1 MQEFLEGYRHPLKL
15 IVTDL
20 DGCLTGYEE
29 GPVDAVGLAE
39 LRLWNDRAVDDSN
52 VPPLVLMSGRP
63 MGYVE
68 AFARII
74 GAPYPCIFENGCG
87 MYKSDGGLG
96 HEYAFH
102 PVLID
107 DPEIEAAVGRFNE
120 YLEEHL
126 IKSKGCGRIM
136 GKRYAISLTPCPG
149 GTIEELMAA
158 VENTSAELLDGFYV
172 TRSISVVD
180 ITPAGINKGSGFDW
194 LIDVL
199 RKDYDLNIRPE
210 NVLGIGD
217 SWGDLPFLEKCGVSS
232 APANAA
238 AEIRGRVDHVS
249 ASKEI
254 YAVLDIIAGAV
265 VHNKRLAGLEMDIND
280 DKTRG

>member
-1 MQEFLEGYRHPLKL
+1 MQNILGSYPHTIKL

-29 GPVDAVGLAE
+29 GPVDAAGLAE
-39 LRLWNDRAVDDSN
+39 LRLWNDRAVEEEY
-52 VPPLVLMSGRP
+52 VPPAVLISGRP

-68 AFARII
+68 AFARLV
-74 GAPYPCIFENGCG
+74 GSPYPCIFENGCG
-87 MYKSDGGLG
+87 MYRPDGGLG

-102 PVLID
+102 PVLVA
-107 DPEIEAAVGRFNE
+107 DPEIELAVVRFNE

-126 IKSKGCGRIM
+126 IKPKACGRIM

-149 GTIEELMAA
+149 GPVEELMAA
-158 VENTSAELLDGFYV
+158 VKSAPAELLDGFYV

-199 RKDYDLNIRPE
+199 RGNYGLDIGPE
-210 NVLGIGD
+210 NVLGVGD
-217 SWGDLPFLEKCGVSS
+217 SWGDLPFLEKCGVSA

-238 AEIRGRVDHVS
+238 ADVQERVGYTS
-249 ASKEI
+249 PSKEI
-254 YAVLDIIAGAV
+254 YAVLDIIAGAA
-265 VHNKRLAGLEMDIND
+265 VHNKRLAGV
-280 DKTRG
+280 

>member
-1 MQEFLEGYRHPLKL
+1 MQEFLEGYRHPIKL

-39 LRLWNDRAVDDSN
+39 LRLWNDRSLDDSN
-52 VPPLVLMSGRP
+52 VPPLVLISGRP

-102 PVLID
+102 PALVAD
-107 DPEIEAAVGRFNE
+107 SEIEVAVGRFNE

-126 IKSKGCGRIM
+126 IKLKGCGRIM

-149 GTIEELMAA
+149 GTVEELMAD
-158 VENTSAELLDGFYV
+158 VEKAPTELLDGFYV

-199 RKDYDLNIRPE
+199 REDYGLNIRPE

-238 AEIRGRVDHVS
+238 AEVRERVDYVS
-249 ASKEI
+249 ASDELF
-254 YAVLDIIAGAV
+254 AVLDMIAGAA
-265 VHNKRLAGLEMDIND
+265 VHNKRLTEPETDINN
-280 DKTRG
+280 DKSGG

>member
-1 MQEFLEGYRHPLKL
+1 VQEFLEGYRRPIKL

-39 LRLWNDRAVDDSN
+39 LRLWNDRAIGESN
-52 VPPLVLMSGRP
+52 VPPVVLISGRP

-87 MYKSDGGLG
+87 MYRPDGGLG

-102 PVLID
+102 PVLVA
-107 DPEIEAAVGRFNE
+107 DPESDAAVSLLNE
-120 YLEEHL
+120 YFEEHL
-126 IKSKGCGRIM
+126 IKPKGCGRIT
-136 GKRYAISLTPCPG
+136 GKRYAISLTPCLG
-149 GTIEELMAA
+149 GSVEDLMAA
-158 VENTSAELLDGFYV
+158 VGKVPAELLDGFYI
-172 TRSISVVD
+172 TRSMSVVD
-180 ITPAGINKGSGFDW
+180 ITPAGINKGYGFDW
-194 LIDVL
+194 LINVL
-199 RKDYDLNIRPE
+199 RDDYDLNIGPD

-238 AEIRGRVDHVS
+238 AEIRERVDYASVS
-249 ASKEI
+249 NEI
-254 YAVLDIIAGAV
+254 YAVLDIIAGTA
-265 VHNKRLAGLEMDIND
+265 VHNKRLAELEKDITNE
-280 DKTRG
+280 KTGA

>member
-15 IVTDL
+15 IVADL

-39 LRLWNDRAVDDSN
+39 LRLWNDRAAEDSN
-52 VPPLVLMSGRP
+52 VPPLVLISGRP

-74 GAPYPCIFENGCG
+74 GAPHPCIFENGCG
-87 MYKSDGGLG
+87 MYRSDGGLG

-102 PVLID
+102 PVLIAD
-107 DPEIEAAVGRFNE
+107 TEADGAVVILNE
-120 YLEEHL
+120 YFEEHL
-126 IKSKGCGRIM
+126 IKSKGCGRII
-136 GKRYAISLTPCPG
+136 GKKYAISLTPCPG
-149 GTIEELMAA
+149 GTVEELMAA
-158 VENTSAELLDGFYV
+158 VEKAPAELLDKFYI

-199 RKDYDLNIRPE
+199 RDDYGFDFYPD

-217 SWGDLPFLEKCGVSS
+217 SWGDLPFLEKCGVST

-238 AEIRGRVDHVS
+238 AEIRERVDYVS
-249 ASKEI
+249 VSNEVH
-254 YAVLDIIAGAV
+254 AVLDIIAGAV
-265 VHNKRLAGLEMDIND
+265 VHNKRLAELETDMTNE
-280 DKTRG
+280 KTGA

>member
-1 MQEFLEGYRHPLKL
+1 MREFLESYGHPINL

-29 GPVDAVGLAE
+29 GAVDAVGLAE

-52 VPPLVLMSGRP
+52 VPPLVLISGRP

-87 MYKSDGGLG
+87 MYRPDGGLG

-102 PVLID
+102 PVLVD
-107 DPEIEAAVGRFNE
+107 DPEIELAVGRFNE

-126 IKSKGCGRIM
+126 VKPQGCGRIA
-136 GKRYAISLTPCPG
+136 GKRFAISLTPCRG
-149 GTIEELMAA
+149 GSVEELMAA
-158 VENTSAELLDGFYV
+158 VENTPAELLDGFYI

-180 ITPAGINKGSGFDW
+180 ITPAGINKGSGFEW

-199 RKDYDLNIRPE
+199 NDDYDLKIGPQ

-217 SWGDLPFLEKCGVSS
+217 SWGDLPFLEKCGVSV
-232 APANAA
+232 APSNAA
-238 AEIRGRVDHVS
+238 ADVRERADYASELLEIS
-249 ASKEI
+249 
-254 YAVLDIIAGAV
+254 AVLDIIAGAV
-265 VHNKRLAGLEMDIND
+265 VHNKGLAGLDTGTSDEE
-280 DKTRG
+280 TGG

>member
-1 MQEFLEGYRHPLKL
+1 MQEFLEGYGHPLKL

-39 LRLWNDRAVDDSN
+39 LRLWNDRAVGDSN
-52 VPPLVLMSGRP
+52 VPPLVLISGRP

-87 MYKSDGGLG
+87 MYKPDGGLG

-102 PVLID
+102 PILVA
-107 DPEIEAAVGRFNE
+107 DPEIESAVGRFNE
-120 YLEEHL
+120 YLEEYL
-126 IKSKGCGRIM
+126 TKPKECGRIM
-136 GKRYAISLTPCPG
+136 GKRYAISLTPCLG
-149 GTIEELMAA
+149 GTVEELME
-158 VENTSAELLDGFYV
+158 VVGKTPAELLDGFYV

-180 ITPAGINKGSGFDW
+180 VTPAGINKGSGFDW

-199 RKDYDLNIRPE
+199 REDYGLNIRPE

-238 AEIRGRVDHVS
+238 AEVRERVDYVS
-249 ASKEI
+249 ASDELF
-254 YAVLDIIAGAV
+254 AVLDMIAGASLY
-265 VHNKRLAGLEMDIND
+265 NKRLTEKKG
-280 DKTRG
+280 G